1 MKNNYKKSE
10 ICYNN
15 EDTSKEYKCN
25 KCRDLTFILEGD
37 VATPC
42 ECRALREAEN
52 ILKNSGISEEFRK
65 KTFDNYNYSFDLQS
79 VDAFYKAKNYVN
91 NFKEI
96 KNGRNNSIIFMG
108 QVGSGKTHLS
118 MAIANN
124 LMDSG
129 ISVIYMPFSTA

>member
-1 MKNNYKKSE
+1 MENMQQSIQNLNMPQNLKIRINQFIKNQVKNNYKKSE

-15 EDTSKEYKCN
+15 QETTKEYICS
-25 KCRDLTFILEGD
+25 KCRDLTFILKD
-37 VATPC
+37 NVATPC
-42 ECRALREAEN
+42 ECRALRKAE
-52 ILKNSGISEEFRK
+52 
-65 KTFDNYNYSFDLQS
+65 
-79 VDAFYKAKNYVN
+79 NYVN
-91 NFKEI
+91 NFNEI
-96 KNGRNNSIIFMG
+96 RNGRNSSIIFMG